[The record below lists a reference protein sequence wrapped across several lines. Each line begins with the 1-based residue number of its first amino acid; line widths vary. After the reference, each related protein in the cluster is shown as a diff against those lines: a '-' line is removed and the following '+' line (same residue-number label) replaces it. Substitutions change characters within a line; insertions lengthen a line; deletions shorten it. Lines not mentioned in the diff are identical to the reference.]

1 MIIETN
7 QLLETWDIHNRINLY
22 VLDAIAPEALQAQ
35 SPAKGRTVG
44 ELFAHLHNV
53 RLMWLKAA
61 APELLKG
68 IDKVEK
74 TDAGKQ
80 ELLRQ
85 SLVGSGKAI
94 RELVNK
100 GQDGGGK
107 IKGFKPH
114 APAFVGYLISHESHH
129 RGQAV
134 LLLKQAG
141 HRLDNKILYGMWEW
155 GVR

>member
-1 MIIETN
+1 MIEAN
-7 QLLETWDIHNRINLY
+7 QLLETWEIHNRINLY
-22 VLDAIAPEALQAQ
+22 VLDAIVTEGLQAQ

-68 IDKVEK
+68 LEKLEK
-74 TDAGKQ
+74 TETGKKDFM
-80 ELLRQ
+80 RK
-85 SLVGSGKAI
+85 SLVDSGKAI
-94 RELVNK
+94 RELVS
-100 GQDGGGK
+100 QALSSGGRV
-107 IKGFKPH
+107 KGFKPH
-114 APAFVGYLISHESHH
+114 AAAFLGYLISHESHH
-129 RGQAV
+129 RGQIV

-141 HRLDNKILYGMWEW
+141 QRLDNKVLYGMWEW

>member
-1 MIIETN
+1 
-7 QLLETWDIHNRINLY
+7 LY
-22 VLDAIAPEALQAQ
+22 VLDAIAIEGLNAQ

-68 IDKVEK
+68 LQKIEK
-74 TDAGKQ
+74 TETGKKDV
-80 ELLRQ
+80 LRK
-85 SLVGSGKAI
+85 SLADSGKAI
-94 RELVNK
+94 RALVS
-100 GQDGGGK
+100 QSFEAGGK
-107 IKGFKPH
+107 VKGFKPH
-114 APAFVGYLISHESHH
+114 AAAFVGYLISHEAHH
-129 RGQAV
+129 RGQVV

-141 HRLDNKILYGMWEW
+141 QRLDNKVLYGMWEW

>member
-1 MIIETN
+1 MSTN
-7 QLLETWDIHNRINLY
+7 PVVETWQIHNRINLY
-22 VLDAIAPEALQAQ
+22 VLEAMDPASLSDV

-61 APELLKG
+61 TPDLLKNLKK
-68 IDKVEK
+68 IEK
-74 TDAGKQ
+74 QDAGKKD
-80 ELLRQ
+80 LLRK
-85 SLVGSGKAI
+85 SLVESGDAI
-94 RELVNK
+94 ANLLNNSL
-100 GQDGGGK
+100 GADGRV
-107 IKGFKPH
+107 KGFKPH
-114 APAFVGYLISHESHH
+114 ASAFMGYLISHESHH
-129 RGQAV
+129 RGQIV

>member
-22 VLDAIAPEALQAQ
+22 VLDAIGADALQAQ

-68 IDKVEK
+68 LDKVEK
-74 TDAGKQ
+74 TDAGKK
-80 ELLRQ
+80 ELLSK
-85 SLVGSGKAI
+85 SLIGSGKAI
-94 RELVNK
+94 RELVK
-100 GQDGGGK
+100 KSQDSGGK

-134 LLLKQAG
+134 LLLKQTG

>member
-1 MIIETN
+1 MLDRN

-22 VLDAIAPEALQAQ
+22 VLDEIEPDGLKAQ

-68 IDKVEK
+68 LQKIEK
-74 TDAGKQ
+74 TETGKQ
-80 ELLRQ
+80 DLLRK
-85 SLVGSGKAI
+85 SLVDSGKAI
-94 RELVNK
+94 RTLLS
-100 GQDGGGK
+100 QSFDAGGK
-107 IKGFKPH
+107 VKGFKPH
-114 APAFVGYLISHESHH
+114 AAAFVGYLISHESHH
-129 RGQAV
+129 RGQVV

-141 HRLDNKILYGMWEW
+141 LRLDNKILYGMWEW